1 MSARPAWSGLFT
13 DELDGVDETMARLL
27 RAEESRQRTTV
38 NLIASESYCPRAAIE
53 AEASLLV
60 NKNASGYPGRRDVG
74 GCEVFDEIERL
85 AIDRARALF
94 GAEHANV
101 QAMASTVAN
110 VAVLR
115 ALLRPGDRI
124 LALDGRAG
132 GHHSH
137 GGSRH
142 LSGQDYE
149 VTTFGIDET
158 AGTID
163 LAEVGRLAR
172 EMRPR
177 VVVAG
182 STACPRAIDFRG
194 LHAIAAEVG
203 AILFADIA
211 HVAGLVVTGLH
222 DNPAPYA
229 DVVTTST
236 HKTLCGPRTGGVVL
250 SSRRLAEAIDAAI
263 YPGIQGAPGAHIIA
277 GRAVLFDLVATA
289 AFRKLMQ
296 AVVANAL
303 VLARTLAA
311 HGLSLYL
318 GGTDTHMVV
327 VDLGP
332 SAWTAAGVTAALERH
347 GILANGVR
355 LPSRDARDTRD
366 GRGAGDGR
374 PRLGVRLGTVAMT
387 IRGMDEA
394 GIRRVGDA
402 VALVL
407 IRGADQ
413 PALPEIRRE
422 MAAVAADHPL
432 PEGAWTPGAGVPGS
446 HHVG

>member
-1 MSARPAWSGLFT
+1 MTARPPWSGLFT
-13 DELDGVDETMARLL
+13 DDLDAADETMARLL

-38 NLIASESYCPRAAIE
+38 NLIASESYCPRATIE

-74 GCEVFDEIERL
+74 GCEVFDQIERL
-85 AIDRARALF
+85 AVDRARALF

-101 QAMASTVAN
+101 QGVASTVAN

-124 LALDGRAG
+124 LALGSRAG

-142 LSGQDYE
+142 LSGQDYQ
-149 VTTFGIDET
+149 VTTFGIDE
-158 AGTID
+158 AASAID

-172 EMRPR
+172 AVRPS
-177 VVVAG
+177 VVIAG

-194 LHAIAAEVG
+194 LHAVAAEVG
-203 AILFADIA
+203 ALLFADIA

-277 GRAVLFDLVATA
+277 GRAVLFGLVATA
-289 AFRKLMQ
+289 AFRQLMQ
-296 AVVANAL
+296 AVVANAA

-311 HGLSLYL
+311 HGLGLYL

-332 SAWTAAGVTAALERH
+332 STWTVSGVTAALEAH

-355 LPSRDARDTRD
+355 LPSRETRDTRD
-366 GRGAGDGR
+366 GRGGDGC

-394 GIRRVGDA
+394 GMRRVGDA

-407 IRGADQ
+407 SRGADQ
-413 PALPEIRRE
+413 PALSEVRRE

-432 PEGAWTPGAGVPGS
+432 PKGAWTPGAGVPGS

>member
-149 VTTFGIDET
+149 VTTFGIDEM

-355 LPSRDARDTRD
+355 LPSRDAR
-366 GRGAGDGR
+366 
-374 PRLGVRLGTVAMT
+374 LGVRLGTVAMT

>member
-1 MSARPAWSGLFT
+1 MTARPPWSTLFT
-13 DELDGVDETMARLL
+13 DELDGADETMARLL

-38 NLIASESYCPRAAIE
+38 NLIASESYCPRATIE

-74 GCEVFDEIERL
+74 GCEIFDQIERL

-101 QAMASTVAN
+101 QGVASTVAN

-124 LALDGRAG
+124 LSLGGRAG

-142 LSGQDYE
+142 LSGQDYA
-149 VTTFGIDET
+149 VTTFGIDES
-158 AGTID
+158 AGAID
-163 LAEVGRLAR
+163 LKEVGRLAR
-172 EMRPR
+172 EVRPR
-177 VVVAG
+177 IVIAG

-194 LHAIAAEVG
+194 LHAVAAEVG
-203 AILFADIA
+203 ALLFADIA

-250 SSRRLAEAIDAAI
+250 SSRRLAEAIDGAI

-277 GRAVLFDLVATA
+277 GRAVLFELVATA
-289 AFRKLMQ
+289 AFRQLMQ
-296 AVVANAL
+296 AVVANAA

-311 HGLSLYL
+311 HGLALYL

-332 SAWTAAGVTAALERH
+332 STWSASGVTAALEAN

-355 LPSRDARDTRD
+355 LPSRGTQDPRD
-366 GRGAGDGR
+366 GRGGDGR

-387 IRGMDEA
+387 IRGLDEA

-407 IRGADQ
+407 SRGADQ
-413 PALPEIRRE
+413 PELPEIRRE

-446 HHVG
+446 HYVG

>member
-1 MSARPAWSGLFT
+1 MTGRPAWGGLFR
-13 DELDGVDETMARLL
+13 DELDVVDERMARLL

-38 NLIASESYCPRAAIE
+38 NLNASESYCPRATIE

-60 NKNASGYPGRRDVG
+60 NKNASGYPGRREVG

-85 AIDRARALF
+85 AMARARALF

-101 QAMASTVAN
+101 QAVASTVAN

-124 LALDGRAG
+124 LALGGSAG

-142 LSGQDYE
+142 LSGQDYD
-149 VTTFGIDET
+149 VVTFGLDEA
-158 AGTID
+158 AGAID
-163 LAEVGRLAR
+163 LTEVSRLAT
-172 EMRPR
+172 EVRPR
-177 VVVAG
+177 LVIAG

-194 LHAIAAEVG
+194 LHMIAGEVG
-203 AILFADIA
+203 AMLFADIA

-250 SSRRLAEAIDAAI
+250 SRHRLAEMIDAAI
-263 YPGIQGAPGAHIIA
+263 FPGIQGAPGAHIIA
-277 GRAVLFDLVATA
+277 GRAVLFELVATA
-289 AFRKLMQ
+289 AFRQLMQ
-296 AVVANAL
+296 TVVTNAA

-311 HGLSLYL
+311 HGLALYL

-332 SAWTAAGVTAALERH
+332 CGWEASRVTAMLENL
-347 GILANGVR
+347 GILANGVS
-355 LPSRDARDTRD
+355 LPSR
-366 GRGAGDGR
+366 DGR
-374 PRLGVRLGTVAMT
+374 PRLGVRLGTTAMT

-394 GIRRVGDA
+394 GMRRVGDA

-407 IRGADQ
+407 TRGSDL

-422 MAAVAADHPL
+422 MAALAAEHPL
-432 PEGAWTPGAGVPGS
+432 PEGAWTPGVGVQGS

>member
-263 YPGIQGAPGAHIIA
+263 YPGIQGAPGPTSSP
-277 GRAVLFDLVATA
+277 AVRCCSIWSRRLRSGSSCRRSWRTPWCWPAPWRRTGCRCTWAAPTRTWWSWTWGHRPGPLRGSPRRSRGTA
-289 AFRKLMQ
+289 SSP
-296 AVVANAL
+296 
-303 VLARTLAA
+303 T
-311 HGLSLYL
+311 GC
-318 GGTDTHMVV
+318 DC
-327 VDLGP
+327 P
-332 SAWTAAGVTAALERH
+332 
-347 GILANGVR
+347 
-355 LPSRDARDTRD
+355 
-366 GRGAGDGR
+366 RG
-374 PRLGVRLGTVAMT
+374 
-387 IRGMDEA
+387 
-394 GIRRVGDA
+394 
-402 VALVL
+402 
-407 IRGADQ
+407 
-413 PALPEIRRE
+413 
-422 MAAVAADHPL
+422 
-432 PEGAWTPGAGVPGS
+432 TPGSGCGS
-446 HHVG
+446 GRWP

>member
-1 MSARPAWSGLFT
+1 
-13 DELDGVDETMARLL
+13 
-27 RAEESRQRTTV
+27 
-38 NLIASESYCPRAAIE
+38 
-53 AEASLLV
+53 
-60 NKNASGYPGRRDVG
+60 
-74 GCEVFDEIERL
+74 
-85 AIDRARALF
+85 
-94 GAEHANV
+94 
-101 QAMASTVAN
+101 
-110 VAVLR
+110 
-115 ALLRPGDRI
+115 
-124 LALDGRAG
+124 
-132 GHHSH
+132 
-137 GGSRH
+137 

-355 LPSRDARDTRD
+355 LPSRDAR
-366 GRGAGDGR
+366 
-374 PRLGVRLGTVAMT
+374 LGVRLGTVAMT

>member
-1 MSARPAWSGLFT
+1 MSARPSWSGLFT

-355 LPSRDARDTRD
+355 WPARDA
-366 GRGAGDGR
+366 
-374 PRLGVRLGTVAMT
+374 RLGVRLGTVAMT

>member
-1 MSARPAWSGLFT
+1 MNARPAWRRLFA
-13 DELDGVDETMARLL
+13 DEMDVADEAMASLL

-38 NLIASESYCPRAAIE
+38 NLIASESYCPRATIE

-74 GCEVFDEIERL
+74 GCRVFDEIERL
-85 AIDRARALF
+85 AIARARALF

-101 QAMASTVAN
+101 QAVASTVAN

-124 LALDGRAG
+124 LALAGRAG

-137 GGSRH
+137 GGPRH

-149 VTTFGIDET
+149 VTTFGIDED
-158 AGTID
+158 AGAID
-163 LAEVGRLAR
+163 LTEVGRLAR
-172 EMRPR
+172 AVRPR
-177 VVVAG
+177 LIVAG

-194 LHAIAAEVG
+194 LHAVAAEVG
-203 AILFADIA
+203 AMLLADIA

-222 DNPAPYA
+222 DNPVPYA

-250 SSRRLAEAIDAAI
+250 SNHRLGEAIDAAI
-263 YPGIQGAPGAHIIA
+263 YPGIQGAPGAHIVA
-277 GRAVLFDLVATA
+277 GRAVLFELVATA
-289 AFRKLMQ
+289 AFRQLMH
-296 AVVANAL
+296 AVVANAS

-332 SAWTAAGVTAALERH
+332 SDRDTSRMTAVLEEH

-355 LPSRDARDTRD
+355 LPSRDPRE
-366 GRGAGDGR
+366 GRS
-374 PRLGVRLGTVAMT
+374 RLGVRLGTTAMT

-394 GIRRVGDA
+394 GMRRVGDA
-402 VALVL
+402 VAVVL
-407 IRGADQ
+407 TRGAER
-413 PALPEIRRE
+413 PPLSEIREE
-422 MAAVAADHPL
+422 MAALAADHPL
-432 PEGAWTPGAGVPGS
+432 PSGAWTSSATGPRS